1 MKHPPGEPMPS
12 LRSGQ
17 GGGGFIDGDI
27 PWTFIF
33 YIVRLIGARG
43 LRPHMTLSC
52 HPLFAPHGPK
62 IDSTVKYMVLRQVNM
77 VNIFFIVR
85 LTEAHFF
92 AAPGVPIFLLAIFFG
107 PH

>member
-1 MKHPPGEPMPS
+1 MSPCYETPPGGTYALAPLGP
-12 LRSGQ
+12 

-52 HPLFAPHGPK
+52 HPLFASHGPK

-77 VNIFFIVR
+77 VPTMVMLEPSNIKKN
-85 LTEAHFF
+85 
-92 AAPGVPIFLLAIFFG
+92 LAFKTA
-107 PH
+107 